1 MNFSQCFP
9 ETFLDTARRAESV
22 RIEPGRIGPGRIGPG
37 RIGPGQVF

>member
-22 RIEPGRIGPGRIGPG
+22 RIGLGRIGPRRIGL
-37 RIGPGQVF
+37 GQVF